1 MKQHELI
8 EEILAYWKEN
18 DCFQQ
23 SIQTRSQDMLY
34 KFYDG
39 PPFASGDPHYGH
51 LLASTIK
58 DAIPRYRTMRGY
70 RVERTWGWDCH
81 GLPAENFVEKQLGIQ

>member
-1 MKQHELI
+1 MQQHEMI
-8 EEILAYWKEN
+8 EEILAYRKEH
-18 DCFQQ
+18 DCFRQ
-23 SIQTRSQDMLY
+23 SIEQRSADMPFT
-34 KFYDG
+34 FYDG

-58 DAIPRYRTMRGY
+58 DVIPRYRTMRGY
-70 RVERTWGWDCH
+70 RVERTRGWDCH